1 MTAVETII
9 NTEQEALSDI
19 AKAEQEADAKVS
31 ALKQS
36 LDDEFQKEI
45 KQLQIS
51 EKEQLESA
59 HQQAAKEAETII
71 GTYEKQ
77 ASQISTQSEAK
88 QAEMVKKIIAAF

>member
-19 AKAEQEADAKVS
+19 AKAEQEADAKVA

-59 HQQAAKEAETII
+59 HQQATKEAETII